1 MQSSGDDDEDILVR
15 LASTTS
21 LFSRMHSI
29 SEEMINLQRR
39 QTNKFRSLPIV
50 AREEKTIRYQIIV
63 KVPLILKICLLFSL
77 FLLMLVSASV
87 LVFKYNDKCW
97 TWKYKRLYQLA
108 ASLL

>member
-1 MQSSGDDDEDILVR
+1 MQSSGDDDEDIVVR
-15 LASTTS
+15 LASITS
-21 LFSRMHSI
+21 LISRMHSI
-29 SEEMINLQRR
+29 SEEMINLHR

-50 AREEKTIRYQIIV
+50 AREEKAIRYQIIF